1 MYSSPTRQILS
12 IPNNL
17 RDPFQHKDLDSF
29 ADYSSDFSDILDEI
43 NVVPTVH
50 YFRIVVYGIIFAI
63 GVTANLLVLI
73 VIASDSVMRKK
84 SGTIFTFQLALVD
97 TIMLAFLPF
106 HIHYLKTQAWKFGDI
121 FCRMT
126 NSGKCQIGII

>member
-1 MYSSPTRQILS
+1 MS
-12 IPNNL
+12 ISNNL
-17 RDPFQHKDLDSF
+17 RDLFRGKDSEDF
-29 ADYSSDFSDILDEI
+29 ADFSSDFSDILDEI
-43 NVVPTVH
+43 DVVPTVH
-50 YFRIVVYGIIFAI
+50 YFRIVVYGVIFAF
-63 GVTANLLVLI
+63 GLTANILVLI

-84 SGTIFTFQLALVD
+84 SGTIFTLQLALVD

-126 NSGKCQIGII
+126 NSGKCQIGFI